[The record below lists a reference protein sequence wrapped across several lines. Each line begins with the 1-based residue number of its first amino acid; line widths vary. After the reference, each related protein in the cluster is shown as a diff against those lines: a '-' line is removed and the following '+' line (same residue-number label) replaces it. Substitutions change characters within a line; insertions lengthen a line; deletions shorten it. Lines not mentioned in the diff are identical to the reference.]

1 MTENDQKEE
10 VSRAYVQAVAA
21 TAGFAVYE
29 PSIDDDSIDMGISSG
44 GSAGM
49 QRRPRVE
56 LQLKC
61 TAAETPAEPKISFPL
76 KLKNYDDLR
85 IESSVPR
92 ILVVMLVPEMVS
104 DWLSHSETE
113 LAVRRCA
120 YWVSLLGMPESQN
133 TSTVTVA
140 LPRGNL
146 FSVDG
151 LRGIMSRIN
160 NGGKP

>member
-10 VSRAYVQAVAA
+10 ISRAYVKAVAA
-21 TAGFAVYE
+21 TAGFSVYQ

-49 QRRPRVE
+49 ERRPRVE

-61 TAAETPAEPKISFPL
+61 TAAETPEEDKISFPL

-92 ILVVMLVPEMVS
+92 ILVVMLVPAMVS
-104 DWLSHSETE
+104 DWLTHSEAE
-113 LAVRRCA
+113 LVVRRCA
-120 YWVSLLGMPESQN
+120 YWVSLFGMPESQN
-133 TSTVTVA
+133 ALTVTVA
-140 LPRGNL
+140 VPRENL
-146 FSVDG
+146 FSVNG

-160 NGGKP
+160 DRGKP

>member
-10 VSRAYVQAVAA
+10 LSRAYVQAVAA
-21 TAGFAVYE
+21 TAGFAIYK
-29 PSIDDDSIDMGISSG
+29 PSIDDESIDMGISA
-44 GSAGM
+44 GSTGM
-49 QRRPRVE
+49 ERRPRVE

-61 TAAETPAEPKISFPL
+61 TAAEAPAERKISFPL

-92 ILVVMLVPEMVS
+92 ILVVMLVPEKVS
-104 DWLSHSETE
+104 DWLTHSETE

-133 TSTVTVA
+133 RSSVTVA
-140 LPRGNL
+140 IPRGNL

-151 LRGIMSRIN
+151 LRSIMSRIN
-160 NGGKP
+160 DGGKP